1 MAARKPG
8 SRGEPAELRPPLAA
22 VHESPDAGRRTDRI
36 VEALK
41 RYIVTQGLTP
51 GTRLPPERQL
61 AEVLMVGRNAVR
73 EAIQSLAVMGV
84 VEQRHGSGVYVC
96 DFNPERLAEQLS
108 YGLREDASYWRHLL
122 EVRVEVETTV
132 ARLAARRIT
141 DEQLAELRELVETM
155 RQQAEQAQSVIR
167 TDQAFHLTLAGCAA
181 NPVLERLAHS
191 VEAEYFQ
198 IGRAQR

>member
-22 VHESPDAGRRTDRI
+22 VHDSPDPGRRTDRI
-36 VEALK
+36 AEALK

-73 EAIQSLAVMGV
+73 EAIQSLAVMGM

-96 DFNPERLAEQLS
+96 DFSPDRLAEQLS
-108 YGLREDASYWRHLL
+108 YGLREDASYWRHLV
-122 EVRVEVETTV
+122 EVRIELETMG
-132 ARLAARRIT
+132 ARYASARIT
-141 DEQLAELRELVETM
+141 PEQLARLRELVETM
-155 RQQAEQAQSVIR
+155 RRQAEQGHSVIR
-167 TDQAFHLTLAGCAA
+167 ANQTFHLELAACAG
-181 NPVLERLAHS
+181 NPVL
-191 VEAEYFQ
+191 
-198 IGRAQR
+198 